1 MYSEVNLN
9 AHLLKG
15 EMACTVTHQNN
26 KCESF
31 PEP

>member
-1 MYSEVNLN
+1 MWSETNLN

-15 EMACTVTHQNN
+15 EMACTVTHQNK
-26 KCESF
+26 KCELA